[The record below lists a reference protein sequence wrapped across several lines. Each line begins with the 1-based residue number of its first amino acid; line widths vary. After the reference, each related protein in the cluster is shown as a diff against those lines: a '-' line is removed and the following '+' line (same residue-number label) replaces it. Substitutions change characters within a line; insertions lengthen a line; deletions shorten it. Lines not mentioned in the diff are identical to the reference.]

1 MRFIRDANTILVFH
15 SFLCFPSRDFSK
27 NTARWRRQQSP
38 TLHCVFLEGRGK
50 NEHVQGG
57 SDIQGCG
64 CGLHRGG
71 TGAAGLCSE
80 EVVPRCDGRELQEPG
95 LSGTSTL
102 QTRYL
107 TYRKRRE
114 ALDDRDITPD
124 GEKFR

>member
-1 MRFIRDANTILVFH
+1 MRLGPTATCPSFGEKEEELLKTESVLLV
-15 SFLCFPSRDFSK
+15 
-27 NTARWRRQQSP
+27 
-38 TLHCVFLEGRGK
+38 HCVFLEGRGK